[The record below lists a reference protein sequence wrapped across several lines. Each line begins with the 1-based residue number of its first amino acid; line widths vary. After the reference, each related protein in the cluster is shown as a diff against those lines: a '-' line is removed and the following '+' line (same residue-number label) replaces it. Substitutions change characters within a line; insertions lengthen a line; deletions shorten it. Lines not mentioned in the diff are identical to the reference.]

1 MSETTGI
8 QVATEAPATDD
19 IQDGLALEETGDAAA
34 VNGAATVGDAPG
46 EELSDEACAAGGQPG
61 DAYGDEH
68 CCVDD
73 P

>member
-1 MSETTGI
+1 MRALTRVVDM
-8 QVATEAPATDD
+8 VAAT
-19 IQDGLALEETGDAAA
+19 A